1 MTEYTGHTFQ
11 GGRVA
16 LDGNSFKG
24 CTFDSC
30 ELVFSGGIPPALSG
44 CSFRNTSMKFEGT
57 AGNTIAFLKAMLE
70 EIESFFGHYASLN
83 GKQLEVLARKGPRRA
98 HKLLKAGARKF
109 EHGR

>member
-1 MTEYTGHTFQ
+1 MTDYTGHTFQ

-44 CSFRNTSMKFEGT
+44 CSFRNTSMRFEGT
-57 AGNTIAFLKAMLE
+57 AGNTIAFLKAMATPSSGLQRV
-70 EIESFFGHYASLN
+70 IRDTF
-83 GKQLEVLARKGPRRA
+83 RA
-98 HKLLKAGARKF
+98 LSAH
-109 EHGR
+109 